1 LIAGV
6 KDLTRK
12 ALLLSFPLALLLAVT
27 LIVAGC
33 GEKSQDPGEMLA
45 AATRAASEAG
55 SAHAQ
60 LNVAISP
67 LDEGPGMALNI
78 MGDTWLDMN
87 KGVLEARF
95 TVMGMEL
102 SLRYVDE
109 TAYLNLG
116 GDWYVLT
123 SDIVDGV
130 GEGAIAAIV
139 RVLAAVPEILSSNTG
154 VKELGTEKVGDYECT
169 RMEVMPDLQAIS
181 SLEHVAKLAAELD
194 MDEDELMAFL
204 EDADIV
210 IEVCVQN
217 DEPVIREVYIAA
229 TSELPSVGDIVGIDI
244 LPEMARVEITMDFP
258 EYGMEVEVQAPE
270 DAQPFEGL

>member
-1 LIAGV
+1 MTSKATFLSIPLCLF
-6 KDLTRK
+6 LT
-12 ALLLSFPLALLLAVT
+12 AT
-27 LIVAGC
+27 LVLAGC
-33 GEKSQDPGEMLA
+33 GGKSQDPQETLA

-60 LNVAISP
+60 LNVVISP

-78 MGDTWLDMN
+78 MGDAWLDMN
-87 KGVLEARF
+87 RDMLEARF
-95 TVMGMEL
+95 TVMGLEL
-102 SLRYVDE
+102 SLRYVDD

-123 SDIVDGV
+123 SDIVAGV

-139 RVLAAVPEILSSNTG
+139 RVLASVPEILSSNIG

-181 SLEHVAKLAAELD
+181 SLENVAELAGELD
-194 MDEDELMAFL
+194 MDADELMAFL

-210 IEVCVQN
+210 IEVCIQN
-217 DEPVIREVYIAA
+217 DEPVIREVYVAA
-229 TSELPSVGDIVGIDI
+229 TSELPSVGDIMGIAL

-258 EYGMEVEVQAPE
+258 EYGMEVDVQAPE